1 MRPRALYPTYT
12 RVGAVRGSRAQ
23 DVTGSAPLSTASQR
37 YYPKQRGF
45 SSPF

>member
-12 RVGAVRGSRAQ
+12 RVGAVRGLRAQ
-23 DVTGSAPLSTASQR
+23 DVTGSVPLSTASPGHH
-37 YYPKQRGF
+37 PKQRGF